1 MTALS
6 QFRNQ
11 SASKYP
17 GTPIT
22 FNDGTT
28 VTLKSMMDLDD
39 TELKNFSDSQKRLAA
54 LDKSEDLFLL
64 KAEFV
69 ATLSGLSTDKAKT
82 ATELDKEALG
92 VLTEIFKEYS
102 ASAQDAAKSQDDS

>member
-6 QFRNQ
+6 QFRTQ
-11 SASKYP
+11 STEKYP

-22 FNDGTT
+22 FDDGVT
-28 VTLKSMMDLDD
+28 VNLKSIMDLDD
-39 TELKNFSDSQKRLAA
+39 QELKDFTASQKRLTA
-54 LDKSEDLFLL
+54 LDASEDVAEL
-64 KAEFV
+64 KNEFV
-69 ATLSGLSTDKAKT
+69 TTLAGLSSDKAKT
-82 ATELDKEALG
+82 AKELDKEALG